1 MTFAGTS
8 GSPTNDEPLPQEV
21 SEHLVEEYGQPG
33 EEAPRDAEEED
44 GQPGEEAPRDPEEEH
59 GQSGEEGAGHPVEE
73 PSDSGRWRL
82 SAVTG
87 VAMELPG
94 VHPQIVLQES
104 EAPNRVVRIP
114 VGFAEGTAIAY
125 AWRRIATARP
135 LTHELMTEIL
145 SAHQVR
151 LEGVRITGR
160 RGQSF
165 YAELDTTGPKGRLVI
180 PCRPSDAIALVL
192 RQPTPTPLLIAD
204 EVLEG
209 RELGET

>member
-1 MTFAGTS
+1 MTLAGTS
-8 GSPTNDEPLPQEV
+8 GPPTNDEPLPQEV
-21 SEHLVEEYGQPG
+21 SEHPAEELSDSGEVGAGHPAEEHGQPG
-33 EEAPRDAEEED
+33 EVGAEHPAEE
-44 GQPGEEAPRDPEEEH
+44 A
-59 GQSGEEGAGHPVEE
+59 A
-73 PSDSGRWRL
+73 DSERWRL
-82 SAVTG
+82 SVVTG

-94 VHPQIVLQES
+94 VHPEIVLQES
-104 EAPNRVVRIP
+104 AAPYRVVRIP

-165 YAELDTTGPKGRLVI
+165 YAELDTTGPNGRLVI

-192 RQPTPTPLLIAD
+192 RQPTPTSLLVAD